1 MSCAADVDDID
12 VIHCEAADGRIMRLD
27 WIELVIRRSS
37 LRWVL
42 YLWRTILCHFVRCVF
57 SERSLDLILC
67 TCNASYWTVWR
78 FSAAIFVAHHM
89 PFIPYSPHMPTY
101 LTYIVKTCKK
111 KTRLQAAYIST
122 RLHAYISR
130 SLDPRILY
138 LYVPAFLCAYSI
150 IHKSSQIIAC
160 MPSVHPSILGYA
172 HSWVH
177 PSIRS
182 LYWFVIYCA
191 HIFESLSDEYRPHP
205 NYMEIVQVRDD
216 CSKLRSMVV
225 GDAGWRTR
233 AYLAQPK
240 PIGVNLGQPW
250 R

>member
-1 MSCAADVDDID
+1 MLQHCVCSGFVWPLVVIWAETKNTWETWPLAVTLISGCLFLVRIGYCSNPVDWSTSRSTAKLSKCSQHLLSAMSCAADVDDID

-111 KTRLQAAYIST
+111 K
-122 RLHAYISR
+122 HAYR
-130 SLDPRILY
+130 PPTYPQGFMHTYLDP
-138 LYVPAFLCAYSI
+138 
-150 IHKSSQIIAC
+150 
-160 MPSVHPSILGYA
+160 
-172 HSWVH
+172 
-177 PSIRS
+177 
-182 LYWFVIYCA
+182 
-191 HIFESLSDEYRPHP
+191 
-205 NYMEIVQVRDD
+205 
-216 CSKLRSMVV
+216 
-225 GDAGWRTR
+225 
-233 AYLAQPK
+233 
-240 PIGVNLGQPW
+240 
-250 R
+250 